1 MNPGCWTM
9 KAELDGTTYCSDVL
23 TGTYGERCSNVHI
36 STKSERLVTR
46 VRPHPIRFRYRTGPR
61 VLDDGALWQQTEHA
75 PQRRR
80 PVKGQR

>member
-1 MNPGCWTM
+1 M
-9 KAELDGTTYCSDVL
+9 KAELDGTRLHTALMFSQEPTENAAATFTSL
-23 TGTYGERCSNVHI
+23 QKANFLS
-36 STKSERLVTR
+36 RLVTR

-75 PQRRR
+75 PRRRR